1 MLLIKDKY
9 EILIMLGT
17 RCGAVDCGLWTEDC
31 GAASTLNMMGA
42 IALANSCDTEKCKF
56 HRANGTDLDS
66 YHFNAFH
73 FDSQAGKMQH
83 VRYKS
88 TQLEERQQGQ
98 RQRQRQSQGRSSCT
112 ACLAGSM

>member
-1 MLLIKDKY
+1 MRVAEGYSLSPRSHLLLIKDKY

-17 RCGAVDCGLWTEDC
+17 RCGAVDC

-73 FDSQAGKMQH
+73 FDSQPGKMQH

-88 TQLEERQQGQ
+88 TQLEEK
-98 RQRQRQSQGRSSCT
+98 
-112 ACLAGSM
+112 